1 MVLYNT
7 CFSVEARLHTE
18 PIMQQVTVSFYQ
30 TLTIELGLILTRV
43 WWSGQLQRIVSK
55 LTRSGFVLKSY

>member
-1 MVLYNT
+1 LLLNVDFQNLMVLYNT

-30 TLTIELGLILTRV
+30 TLTIELELGLILTWV
-43 WWSGQLQRIVSK
+43 WWSGQLQK
-55 LTRSGFVLKSY
+55 M